1 MSPIVLI
8 VIDDDEASRKHIS
21 ATLSTDDRLAV
32 FEAAN
37 PDDGFSLVLNNR
49 PRIVLLSSPL
59 GSWNGI
65 ELLRKLLDH
74 DPGIDV
80 ILMTAEYSGDAAVEA
95 IKSGACDCISKPVRA
110 GELQDRVAA
119 LIAAAQTRQRTLRLD
134 RELTEA
140 FRFEGMVG
148 RSPLMLDT
156 YAKIDRIARHFRT
169 VLVSGA
175 TGTGKELAARALH
188 VRSSVHDGPFVP
200 FNCAAVADT
209 LVESELFGHVK
220 GAFTGAVQD
229 RAGLFEYAD
238 GGTVFLDEIGDM
250 APAAQAK
257 LLRIIQNQEFQRVGS
272 PLLIKVDVR
281 IIAATNRDL
290 HTLIQEKQFRED
302 LYYRLATVEIR
313 LPKLADR
320 KEDLPILQRVFVER
334 FSKEF
339 NKNIQGISRRAQA
352 VLNGYTWPGNVRELE
367 NALAHACMMS
377 ESHFVDL
384 DDLPDY
390 LREPMKAAQ
399 PTNGL
404 HSLEEMG
411 RRYARRVVTKLGGN
425 KLKAAE
431 VLGISRAKLYRMLA
445 GGDTAKTPDIHESNG
460 DLHL

>member
-1 MSPIVLI
+1 
-8 VIDDDEASRKHIS
+8 
-21 ATLSTDDRLAV
+21 
-32 FEAAN
+32 
-37 PDDGFSLVLNNR
+37 
-49 PRIVLLSSPL
+49 
-59 GSWNGI
+59 
-65 ELLRKLLDH
+65 
-74 DPGIDV
+74 
-80 ILMTAEYSGDAAVEA
+80 
-95 IKSGACDCISKPVRA
+95 
-110 GELQDRVAA
+110 
-119 LIAAAQTRQRTLRLD
+119 
-134 RELTEA
+134 
-140 FRFEGMVG
+140 
-148 RSPLMLDT
+148 
-156 YAKIDRIARHFRT
+156 
-169 VLVSGA
+169 
-175 TGTGKELAARALH
+175 
-188 VRSSVHDGPFVP
+188 
-200 FNCAAVADT
+200 
-209 LVESELFGHVK
+209 
-220 GAFTGAVQD
+220 TGAVQD
-229 RAGLFEYAD
+229 RAGLFEYAN

-272 PLLIKVDVR
+272 PVLTKVDVR

-290 HTLIQEKQFRED
+290 HMLIREKQFRED

-313 LPKLADR
+313 LPSLADR

-339 NKNIQGISRRAQA
+339 NKNVQGISRRAQA
-352 VLNGYTWPGNVRELE
+352 VLNGYSWPGNVRELE
-367 NALAHACMMS
+367 NDLAHACMMS

-431 VLGISRAKLYRMLA
+431 VLGISRAKLYRLLA

-460 DLHL
+460 DLH